1 MCDTVTNF
9 SHGDGRHSSLKDIH
23 LVDINGTMVRLVQR
37 NFDQHFKS
45 EPYIK
50 ARSGISGMIRG
61 VRDMA
66 SNIMGGVGAMAGA
79 MAGARAKESD
89 PEEDPCSDDASDD
102 RMTGQDGSHDLH
114 MEISDDEE
122 KYGRNSAMSDH
133 SRRRD
138 DTKSA
143 SGVSPSSGHPGRLY
157 PDLSDE
163 GRASERDAR
172 RKYDKGTSAA
182 KDHRMKSHATAAQDG
197 ATRLARN
204 DDPNRHARKT
214 SGAVAAKG
222 DRSEKDDDCPICMDK
237 LTNPKELS
245 RCKHKFCKACI
256 DKCFMLKQECPV
268 CRMVYG
274 KIQGTQPKDGKMD
287 VVVIPSKLPGF
298 SCKTCVI
305 DYSFR
310 DGIQTVS

>member
-1 MCDTVTNF
+1 MCDAVINF
-9 SHGDGRHSSLKDIH
+9 CHGDGRHSSLKDIH
-23 LVDINGTMVRLVQR
+23 LVDINGTMVRLVQG
-37 NFDQHFKS
+37 NFDQHFRS

-61 VRDMA
+61 VR
-66 SNIMGGVGAMAGA
+66 
-79 MAGARAKESD
+79 AKEAD

-102 RMTGQDGSHDLH
+102 
-114 MEISDDEE
+114 
-122 KYGRNSAMSDH
+122 
-133 SRRRD
+133 RRRD

-143 SGVSPSSGHPGRLY
+143 SGVSPSSGHPGKLY

-214 SGAVAAKG
+214 SGAATAKG
-222 DRSEKDDDCPICMDK
+222 DSSEKDDDCPICMDK